1 MGKLDGRLALVTGG
15 ASGMGDAIVREFLA
29 EGARV
34 IALDINSDRLDLL
47 KRELGENL
55 FVRTC
60 DLASST
66 DIAALRGFTDPIG
79 VVDTLVNNAGV
90 FDYLESAVTMPLAS
104 WDRVLKINATAHFEL
119 AQLFLPGMIALG
131 RGAIIGIASAAGVVG
146 GGGGVAY
153 TASKHAAVGLCRQ
166 LAAEFGPRGIRS
178 NVILPGVI
186 DTPLRDTV
194 SPEMQAALNDF
205 VANSLP
211 ARRVGETR
219 EIAKAALFLASDD
232 ASFIHGVV
240 LPVDGGY
247 TAI

>member
-1 MGKLDGRLALVTGG
+1 MGE
-15 ASGMGDAIVREFLA
+15 AIVREFLI

-34 IALDINSDRLDLL
+34 IAIDIRADRLDLL
-47 KRELGENL
+47 KRELGKKL
-55 FVRTC
+55 FVCVC
-60 DLASST
+60 DLASSD
-66 DIAALRGFTDPIG
+66 DIAALRGFTDSIG

-90 FDYLESAVTMPLAS
+90 FDYLESALTMPLAN
-104 WDRVLKINATAHFEL
+104 WDRVFKVNATAHFEL
-119 AQLFLPGMIALG
+119 AQLFLPDMIALG
-131 RGAIIGIASAAGVVG
+131 RGVIIGVASAAGVVG

-153 TASKHAAVGLCRQ
+153 TASKHAAVGLGRQ

-194 SPEMQAALNDF
+194 SLEMQAALNDF

-211 ARRVGETR
+211 ARRVGQAR
-219 EIAKAALFLASDD
+219 EVAKAALFLASDD
-232 ASFIHGVV
+232 ASFIHGVA
-240 LPVDGGY
+240 LPVDGGF